1 MAKAPRSK
9 TQKNSASA
17 PKRNHTGQ
25 LAERLYDHPREAEFT
40 DSPLHGRYLHLRQD
54 LRVYRVKISYRVGI
68 IAHKASP
75 LFEHAYHGVDAST
88 YTVEMSI
95 LADDIRVEDYQVP
108 DVYSTHAEVFGRK
121 DDEFVSNILGDSDM
135 HYYAHVAACRIQED
149 NPNVNI
155 NIVAVDVELVPLPQI
170 TLVTAVIS

>member
-9 TQKNSASA
+9 TQKNPAIA

-25 LAERLYDHPREAEFT
+25 LAERLFDHPREAEFT

-54 LRVYRVKISYRVGI
+54 LRVYRVKISYRVGLI
-68 IAHKASP
+68 LYKGSP
-75 LFEHAYHGVDAST
+75 LFEHAHNSVDALIN
-88 YTVEMSI
+88 TVEMAI
-95 LADDIRVEDYQVP
+95 LADDTNIEDYQVP
-108 DVYSTHAEVFGRK
+108 DVYLTHAEVFGRK
-121 DDEFVSNILGDSDM
+121 DDEFVSNMLGDSDM